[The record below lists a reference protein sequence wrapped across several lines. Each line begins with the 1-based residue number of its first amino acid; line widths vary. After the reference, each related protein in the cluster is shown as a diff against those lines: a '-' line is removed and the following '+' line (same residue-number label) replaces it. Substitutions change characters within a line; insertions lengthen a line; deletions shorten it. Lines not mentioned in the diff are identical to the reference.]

1 MLKGLTRFLT
11 RERFLSRS
19 NLIDLGIVVVIGVV
33 IAVLIGGAFV
43 AVLTALVRDLLTPL
57 VAAIIGKPD
66 LSAIN
71 FKVNGCMFL
80 IGDLINAVISLVLI
94 TATVYF
100 VVLVPVSALMA
111 RASRGAATL
120 TKQCPECLSTV
131 AIEARRCAFCTS
143 PLNPA

>member
-1 MLKGLTRFLT
+1 MLKGLTQFLT

-19 NLIDLGIVVVIGVV
+19 NLIDLGIVVVIGFV

-57 VAAIIGKPD
+57 LAAIIGKPD
-66 LSAIN
+66 FSAIN
-71 FKVNGCMFL
+71 FTANGSLFR

-100 VVLVPVSALMA
+100 VVLVPVSALLGQA
-111 RASRGAATL
+111 RRGAAPL

-143 PLNPA
+143 PQNPA

>member
-1 MLKGLTRFLT
+1 MLKGLTQFLVS
-11 RERFLSRS
+11 ERFLSRR
-19 NLIDLGIVVVIGVV
+19 NLVDLGIVVVIGVV

-57 VAAIIGKPD
+57 VAAIIGKLD

-71 FKVNGCMFL
+71 FTVNGSMFR
-80 IGDLINAVISLVLI
+80 IGDFIAAVIYFVLI

-111 RASRGAATL
+111 RARRGSAPL
-120 TKQCPECLSTV
+120 TRQCPECLSTV

-143 PLNPA
+143 PLNPT